1 MIEIESQSK
10 RKLFSGLL
18 AFVGFLGILQALL
31 LCFTNR
37 LVYGIPALVIFLFFF
52 KVSISWFFNLKRH
65 FEFDGETG
73 VINLVTFNKNEKS
86 IKQIATSEEIETFAV
101 NGIKNSSKTTKDF
114 WTYQILMILKN
125 GNIIEITNPEAKE
138 QMEILKK
145 AYELASVMNCKCF
158 DSLPQHTI
166 VVKKNSDGIEIIN
179 RPWQLID
186 TFRWQGLDI
195 IYSLSFLLFLSIF
208 LVTTF
213 FLLL

>member
-10 RKLFSGLL
+10 RDKFSGLL
-18 AFVGFLGILQALL
+18 AFVSFLGILLALL

-37 LVYGIPALVIFLFFF
+37 LVFGIPALVIFLYFF
-52 KVSISWFFNLKRH
+52 KVSVSWFFNLKRH

-73 VINLVTFNKNEKS
+73 VVNQITLNKNKKS

-101 NGIKNSSKTTKDF
+101 NGIKNSSKTTKDL

-125 GNIIEITNPEAKE
+125 GNIIKITNPEAKE

-158 DSLPQHTI
+158 NCLPQHTI
-166 VVKKNSDGIEIIN
+166 VVKKTPDGIEIIK

-208 LVTTF
+208 LVTTI
-213 FLLL
+213 FLLS

>member
-10 RKLFSGLL
+10 RELFSGLL
-18 AFVGFLGILQALL
+18 AFVGFLGILHALL

-37 LVYGIPALVIFLFFF
+37 LVFGIPALVIFLYFF

-73 VINLVTFNKNEKS
+73 VVNQVTLNKNEKS
-86 IKQIATSEEIETFAV
+86 TKQIATSEEIETFAV
-101 NGIKNSSKTTKDF
+101 NGIKNIVKTKEW

-158 DSLPQHTI
+158 DCLPQHTI
-166 VVKKNSDGIEIIN
+166 VVKKNPDGIEIIN
-179 RPWQLID
+179 RPWQLLD

-195 IYSLSFLLFLSIF
+195 IYSLSFLIF
-208 LVTTF
+208 LGIFVVTTII
-213 FLLL
+213 LLL

>member
-10 RKLFSGLL
+10 RDKFSSLL
-18 AFVGFLGILQALL
+18 TFASFLGILLALL

-37 LVYGIPALVIFLFFF
+37 LAFGIPALVIFLYIF
-52 KVSISWFFNLKRH
+52 KVSVSWFFNLKRH

-73 VINLVTFNKNEKS
+73 VVNQITLNKSEKS

-101 NGIKNSSKTTKDF
+101 NGIRNIFKTKEW
-114 WTYQILMILKN
+114 WTYQVLMILKN
-125 GNIIEITNPEAKE
+125 GNIIKITNPEAKE

-158 DSLPQHTI
+158 NCLPQHTI
-166 VVKKNSDGIEIIN
+166 VVKKTSDRIEIIK

-195 IYSLSFLLFLSIF
+195 LYSLSFLLFLCVFVI
-208 LVTTF
+208 TTI

>member
-10 RKLFSGLL
+10 RDKFSSLL
-18 AFVGFLGILQALL
+18 TFASFLGILLALL

-37 LVYGIPALVIFLFFF
+37 LAFGIPALVIFLYIF
-52 KVSISWFFNLKRH
+52 KVSVSWFFNLKRH

-73 VINLVTFNKNEKS
+73 VVNQITLNKSEKS

-101 NGIKNSSKTTKDF
+101 NGIKNSSKTTKES

-125 GNIIEITNPEAKE
+125 GNIIKITNPEAKE

-158 DSLPQHTI
+158 NCLPQHTI
-166 VVKKNSDGIEIIN
+166 VVKKTSDGIEIIK

-208 LVTTF
+208 LVITI
-213 FLLL
+213 FLLF

>member
-10 RKLFSGLL
+10 REKFSGLL
-18 AFVGFLGILQALL
+18 AFVSFLGILLALL

-37 LVYGIPALVIFLFFF
+37 VIIGILALLTFLLFF

-65 FEFDGETG
+65 FEFDSETG
-73 VINLVTFNKNEKS
+73 IVNLVTFNKKDK
-86 IKQIATSEEIETFAV
+86 IVKQIATSEEIETFAV
-101 NGIKNSSKTTKDF
+101 NGIKNSFKTKEW

-158 DSLPQHTI
+158 QCLPQHTI
-166 VVKKNSDGIEIIN
+166 VVKKSPDGIEIIN
-179 RPWQLID
+179 RPWQLLD

-195 IYSLSFLLFLSIF
+195 IYSLSFLLFLSVFVVSLIF
-208 LVTTF
+208 L
-213 FLLL
+213 LP